1 MKTTATRRI
10 DSDTQSV
17 GEVLRKPF
25 FYRVPANQR
34 DFAWTLE
41 EIDILWE
48 DITAALED
56 DRNEYFLGA
65 IVLSQCDDEKTREI
79 VDGQQRLA
87 ALSMMFAALVGQW
100 RELKDE
106 KRALGVFRDYLGTED
121 RRTAEVLPKL
131 RLNELNDP
139 IFQSL
144 VLKNENIAASAKKA
158 WPYSNKLLEAAF
170 IRLREKLKLW
180 LDEFDDTEAAL
191 IDLEEFLS
199 NKTNLIIIEVGD
211 ESDAFVIFETLND
224 RGLELAVSDLVKNYL
239 FSLAGTHLDSFKRT
253 WAEVSLLVGSE
264 TLTSFLRHYWLSQ
277 HSLVRERELYRT
289 LRSNVKSATTGRQF
303 MDRIR
308 KVADFYAALMN
319 PEHAYWSDFPQETRL
334 YLDALLLF
342 KVTQFRPVMLAA
354 MESQDPNEVSKL
366 LKMLMVISFR
376 YTVVSALG
384 TGNLEKIY
392 TDTALAIRKG
402 QAKGLKSIFGIL
414 KPAYVEDAKFEDDF
428 ATKSFTKAG
437 VTRYALAQLNDFAE
451 RDLEKMVAESSGRIT
466 LEHVLPRNP
475 SKDWAGAVP
484 KDDDME
490 DWVHLIGNLT
500 LLEKGR
506 NRGVATAKFAEKK
519 AKAFSQSSLALNK
532 EIAGYSAWT
541 SKEIRARSQS
551 LAKAARKIWR
561 VDY

>member
-1 MKTTATRRI
+1 MKTKATRRI
-10 DSDTQSV
+10 DSNTQSV

-41 EIDILWE
+41 EIDVLWE
-48 DITAALED
+48 DVTSALED

-65 IVLSQCDDEKTREI
+65 IVLSQCDDEKLREI

-87 ALSMMFAALVGQW
+87 ALSMMFAALVSEW
-100 RELKDE
+100 KESKDD

-121 RRTAEVLPKL
+121 RRTADVLPKL

-139 IFQSL
+139 VFQSL
-144 VLKNENIAASAKKA
+144 VLKSESVAASTRKG
-158 WPYSNKLLEAAF
+158 WRHSNKLLEAAF
-170 IRLREKLKLW
+170 IQIKEKLKLW
-180 LDEFDDTEAAL
+180 LTKFDNTEAAL

-239 FSLAGTHLDSFKRT
+239 FSLAGNHLESFKRT
-253 WAEVSLLVGSE
+253 WTEVSLLVGSE

-303 MDRIR
+303 MERIR
-308 KVADFYAALMN
+308 KVADYYAALMN
-319 PEHAYWSDFPQETRL
+319 PEHAYWSDFPAETRQ

-354 MESQDPNEVSKL
+354 MEIQDPNEVSKL

-384 TGNLEKIY
+384 TGNLEKVY

-402 QAKGLKSIFGIL
+402 QAKGLKSIFGLL
-414 KPAYVEDAKFEDDF
+414 KPAYVDDSKFEDDF
-428 ATKSFTKAG
+428 ATKAFTKAG
-437 VTRYALAQLNDFAE
+437 VTRYALAQLNDLIE
-451 RDLEKMVAESSGRIT
+451 SDPEKMVAESSGRIT

-475 SKDWAGAVP
+475 GRDWVGAIP
-484 KDDDME
+484 KDE
-490 DWVHLIGNLT
+490 DAEDYINLIGNLT

-506 NRGVATAKFAEKK
+506 NRGIAAANFNEKK
-519 AKAFSQSSLALNK
+519 SKAFGQSTLALNK
-532 EIAGYSAWT
+532 QIVGFSSWT

-551 LAKAARKIWR
+551 LAKSAKQIWR